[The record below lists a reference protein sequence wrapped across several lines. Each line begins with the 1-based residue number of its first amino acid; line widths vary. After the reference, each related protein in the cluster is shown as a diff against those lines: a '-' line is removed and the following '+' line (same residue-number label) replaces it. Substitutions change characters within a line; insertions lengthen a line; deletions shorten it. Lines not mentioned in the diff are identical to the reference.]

1 MKFVYQMTYGENLT
15 ELARAGVDEV
25 ILCSSTFSRFGE
37 LSVREVESLAR
48 ELRELGVRVVFSFDI
63 LMTEGL
69 FIEKIQ
75 QLGGVDLTLFDA
87 VRVQDPGVLHHFLKL
102 QASLPIQLI
111 LETGNHNTVGVKQWA
126 QIVGSRLDR
135 LVLSLEWPKTEL
147 FKLLAETRLPCEIMG
162 LGPILLFYTPRSL
175 VKPLLKSEGES
186 FAPDSESLRFMASSE
201 ESPHKGF
208 DVLENSHGTFMFHPK
223 HHGLLDEVLALK
235 ASGLAAFR
243 LELLKSDDRSIL
255 SLFGAILRAQTQSEV
270 AACEASL
277 RTQYSHA
284 LIKGFYKANKSNVLF
299 KKLKNE
305 RLRGRDESFVGVVL
319 DYKKGR
325 ALAVQN
331 LHPSRSVRVGES
343 LRFLST
349 EGKTRELR
357 LGRLTNLKGEEIDSL
372 APGKIGLFPHVS
384 SMSVKSQIFWLE

>member
-1 MKFVYQMTYGENLT
+1 MKFVYQMTYRENLA
-15 ELARAGVDEV
+15 ELVQAGVEEV
-25 ILCSSTFSRFGE
+25 ILCSNTFSRFGE
-37 LSVREVESLAR
+37 LSVREVEALAR
-48 ELRELGVRVVFSFDI
+48 ELKDLGIRVVFSFDI
-63 LMTEGL
+63 LMTEAL

-75 QLGGVDLTLFDA
+75 QLRSVDLTLFDA
-87 VRVQDPGVLHHFLKL
+87 VRVQDPGVLYHFLQL
-102 QASLPIQLI
+102 ESALAIQLI
-111 LETGNHNTVGVKQWA
+111 LETGNHNTIGVKQWA
-126 QIVGSRLDR
+126 QIVGPRLDR

-147 FKLLAETRLPCEIMG
+147 FKLLSETQLPCEIMG

-186 FAPDSESLRFMASSE
+186 FAPDTESLRFMASSE

-235 ASGLAAFR
+235 EAGLDAFR
-243 LELLKSDDRSIL
+243 LELLKDDDRSVL
-255 SLFGAILRAQTQSEV
+255 PLFGAILKAREQAEVITSEALLRA
-270 AACEASL
+270 
-277 RTQYSHA
+277 QYSHA

-325 ALAVQN
+325 SLAVQN
-331 LHPSRSVRVGES
+331 LHPKRSVRVGES

-349 EGKTRELR
+349 EGKTRELK
-357 LGRLTNLKGEEIDSL
+357 LARLTNLQGEEIDSL